1 MLESLNLHIRWLIRR
16 DMLEVLNIE
25 QSCFEYYWTE
35 EDFLSVLRLRNCIGM
50 VATHVD
56 SRSETIVGFMLYE
69 LHKAYL
75 RILNFAVHPDWQR
88 RGVGMAMA
96 DRLKDKLSQQRRKRI
111 KLETRESNLRAHLFW
126 KSQGFECIDV
136 LRQHYDD
143 TDEDAYLFQFTLE
156 VPVAESAG
164 LVH

>member
-1 MLESLNLHIRWLIRR
+1 MKLQIRWLIRR

-25 QSCFEYYWTE
+25 QACFDCYWTE
-35 EDFLSVLRLRNCIGM
+35 EDFLFVLRQRNCIGM

-56 SRSETIVGFMLYE
+56 SRSETIVGFMIYE
-69 LHKAYL
+69 LHKANL
-75 RILNFAVHPDWQR
+75 RVLNFAVHPDWQR
-88 RGVGMAMA
+88 RGVGTAMV

-136 LRQHYDD
+136 LRNHYDD
-143 TDEDAYLFQFTLE
+143 PDEDGYLFQFTLE
-156 VPVAESAG
+156 VPVAENAG
-164 LVH
+164 LTH